1 MRGDDLISDVPCS
14 IIDLAPT
21 ILHLLDIK
29 PPGEMQGRLLYELLA
44 DGPPPHALA
53 ISTIQEAGE
62 AQTEAGPRQQLVQ
75 FSTVGGYHYLDW
87 VKMNNE

>member
-29 PPGEMQGRLLYELLA
+29 PPREMQGRLLYELLA

-53 ISTIQEAGE
+53 ISTIQEAG
-62 AQTEAGPRQQLVQ
+62 PRQQLVQ